1 MAATGTL
8 RAAKDGR
15 DKDVLRRAAKLG
27 CDETEDAAKYG
38 CDGVVG
44 VKKGRLRG
52 GEIGSECGIDLVT
65 AGKGAVDDADTID
78 LGLDALDAVGLAVDV
93 LLEDVTNAFAVDV
106 EAGKELL
113 STTERCTIVD
123 GDTAYHNVDALAMKV
138 FETDADTLNKLV
150 TSDLEIVLVVGV
162 VDNSL
167 DVTFVVARL
176 QLQGVSVFFHFLIKK
191 RGWKIIE
198 ISITTPSP
206 IG

>member
-8 RAAKDGR
+8 GM
-15 DKDVLRRAAKLG
+15 V
-27 CDETEDAAKYG
+27 T
-38 CDGVVG
+38 
-44 VKKGRLRG
+44 LRG
-52 GEIGSECGIDLVT
+52 KWWLGGGKIGGEGGLDFFT
-65 AGKGAVDDADTID
+65 AGKCAVDDADTID
-78 LGLDALDAVGLAVDV
+78 LGFDALDTIGLSVDI
-93 LLEDVTNAFAVDV
+93 LFENVTNAFAVDV

>member
-8 RAAKDGR
+8 GM
-15 DKDVLRRAAKLG
+15 V
-27 CDETEDAAKYG
+27 T
-38 CDGVVG
+38 
-44 VKKGRLRG
+44 LRG
-52 GEIGSECGIDLVT
+52 KGWLGGGKIGGEGGVDFFT

-78 LGLDALDAVGLAVDV
+78 LGFDALDTIGLSVDI
-93 LLEDVTNAFAVDV
+93 LFENVTNAFAVDV

-123 GDTAYHNVDALAMKV
+123 GDAAYHNVDALAMKV

-150 TSDLEIVLVVGV
+150 TGDLEIVLVVGV

-191 RGWKIIE
+191 RG
-198 ISITTPSP
+198 
-206 IG
+206 

>member
-1 MAATGTL
+1 MAATGTIRAVKDGRDEEALRSATRQRRRPNMAATGTL
-8 RAAKDGR
+8 
-15 DKDVLRRAAKLG
+15 
-27 CDETEDAAKYG
+27 
-38 CDGVVG
+38 G
-44 VKKGRLRG
+44 VKKGCLLG
-52 GEIGSECGIDLVT
+52 SEIGSESGVYFVT
-65 AGKGAVDDADTID
+65 SGKGPVDDADAID
-78 LGLDALDAVGLAVDV
+78 LSFDALDAIRLAVDV
-93 LLEDVTNAFAVDV
+93 LLKDVTNAFAVDV

-150 TSDLEIVLVVGV
+150 TGDLEIVLVVGV

>member
-8 RAAKDGR
+8 
-15 DKDVLRRAAKLG
+15 
-27 CDETEDAAKYG
+27 
-38 CDGVVG
+38 G
-44 VKKGRLRG
+44 VKKGCLLG
-52 GEIGSECGIDLVT
+52 SEIGSESGVYFVT
-65 AGKGAVDDADTID
+65 SGKGPVDDADAID
-78 LGLDALDAVGLAVDV
+78 LSFDALDAIRFAVDV
-93 LLEDVTNAFAVDV
+93 LLKDVTNAFAVDV
-106 EAGKELL
+106 EAGKELV

-150 TSDLEIVLVVGV
+150 TGDLEIVLVVGV

>member
-8 RAAKDGR
+8 
-15 DKDVLRRAAKLG
+15 
-27 CDETEDAAKYG
+27 
-38 CDGVVG
+38 G
-44 VKKGRLRG
+44 VKKGCLLG
-52 GEIGSECGIDLVT
+52 SEIGSESGVYFVT
-65 AGKGAVDDADTID
+65 SGEGPVDDANAID
-78 LGLDALDAVGLAVDV
+78 LGFDALDTIGLSVDI
-93 LLEDVTNAFAVDV
+93 LFENVTNAFAVDV

>member
-8 RAAKDGR
+8 
-15 DKDVLRRAAKLG
+15 
-27 CDETEDAAKYG
+27 
-38 CDGVVG
+38 G
-44 VKKGRLRG
+44 VKKGCLLG
-52 GEIGSECGIDLVT
+52 SEIGSESGVYFVT
-65 AGKGAVDDADTID
+65 SGEGPVDDANAID
-78 LGLDALDAVGLAVDV
+78 LGFDALDTIGLSVDI
-93 LLEDVTNAFAVDV
+93 LFENVTNAFAVDV

-176 QLQGVSVFFHFLIKK
+176 QLQGVSVLP
-191 RGWKIIE
+191 
-198 ISITTPSP
+198 TL
-206 IG
+206 

>member
-8 RAAKDGR
+8 
-15 DKDVLRRAAKLG
+15 
-27 CDETEDAAKYG
+27 
-38 CDGVVG
+38 G
-44 VKKGRLRG
+44 VKKGCLLG
-52 GEIGSECGIDLVT
+52 SEIGSESGVYFVT
-65 AGKGAVDDADTID
+65 SGEGPVDDANAID
-78 LGLDALDAVGLAVDV
+78 LGFDALDTIGLSVDI
-93 LLEDVTNAFAVDV
+93 LFENVTNAFAVDV

-198 ISITTPSP
+198 ISITMPNP

>member
-1 MAATGTL
+1 MGTL
-8 RAAKDGR
+8 
-15 DKDVLRRAAKLG
+15 
-27 CDETEDAAKYG
+27 
-38 CDGVVG
+38 G
-44 VKKGRLRG
+44 VKKGCLLG
-52 GEIGSECGIDLVT
+52 SEIGSESGVYFVT
-65 AGKGAVDDADTID
+65 SGEGPVDDANAID
-78 LGLDALDAVGLAVDV
+78 LGFDALDTIGLSVDI
-93 LLEDVTNAFAVDV
+93 LFENVTNAFAVDV

>member
-8 RAAKDGR
+8 
-15 DKDVLRRAAKLG
+15 
-27 CDETEDAAKYG
+27 
-38 CDGVVG
+38 G
-44 VKKGRLRG
+44 VKKGCLLG
-52 GEIGSECGIDLVT
+52 SEIGSESGVYFVT
-65 AGKGAVDDADTID
+65 SGKGPVDDADAID
-78 LGLDALDAVGLAVDV
+78 LSFDALDAIR
-93 LLEDVTNAFAVDV
+93 FAVDV
-106 EAGKELL
+106 EAGKELV

-150 TSDLEIVLVVGV
+150 TGDLEIVLVVGV

>member
-8 RAAKDGR
+8 
-15 DKDVLRRAAKLG
+15 
-27 CDETEDAAKYG
+27 
-38 CDGVVG
+38 G
-44 VKKGRLRG
+44 VKKGCLLG
-52 GEIGSECGIDLVT
+52 SEIGSESGVYFVT
-65 AGKGAVDDADTID
+65 SGEGPVDDANAID
-78 LGLDALDAVGLAVDV
+78 LGFDALDTIGLSVDI
-93 LLEDVTNAFAVDV
+93 LFENVTNAFAVDV

-150 TSDLEIVLVVGV
+150 TSDLEIVLVIGV

>member
-8 RAAKDGR
+8 GM
-15 DKDVLRRAAKLG
+15 V
-27 CDETEDAAKYG
+27 T
-38 CDGVVG
+38 
-44 VKKGRLRG
+44 LRG
-52 GEIGSECGIDLVT
+52 KWWLGGGKIGGEGGVDFFT

-78 LGLDALDAVGLAVDV
+78 LGFDALDTIGLSVDI
-93 LLEDVTNAFAVDV
+93 LFENVTNAFAVDV

>member
-8 RAAKDGR
+8 
-15 DKDVLRRAAKLG
+15 
-27 CDETEDAAKYG
+27 
-38 CDGVVG
+38 G
-44 VKKGRLRG
+44 VKKGCLLG
-52 GEIGSECGIDLVT
+52 SEIGSESGVYFVT
-65 AGKGAVDDADTID
+65 SGEGPVDDANAID
-78 LGLDALDAVGLAVDV
+78 LGFDALDTIGLSVDI
-93 LLEDVTNAFAVDV
+93 LFENVTNAFAVDV

-176 QLQGVSVFFHFLIKK
+176 QLESVSVFFHFLIKK

-198 ISITTPSP
+198 INITTPNP

>member
-8 RAAKDGR
+8 
-15 DKDVLRRAAKLG
+15 
-27 CDETEDAAKYG
+27 
-38 CDGVVG
+38 G
-44 VKKGRLRG
+44 VKKGCLLG
-52 GEIGSECGIDLVT
+52 SEIGSESGVYFVT
-65 AGKGAVDDADTID
+65 SGEGPVDDANAID
-78 LGLDALDAVGLAVDV
+78 LGFDALDTIGLSVDI
-93 LLEDVTNAFAVDV
+93 LFENVTNAFAVDV

-123 GDTAYHNVDALAMKV
+123 GDAAYHNVDALAMKV

>member
-1 MAATGTL
+1 MASTGTL
-8 RAAKDGR
+8 RAAKAGR
-15 DKDVLRRAAKLG
+15 DEDALRRAAKLG
-27 CDETEDAAKYG
+27 SDGDAWG
-38 CDGVVG
+38 E
-44 VKKGRLRG
+44 KGRLWG
-52 GEIGSECGIDLVT
+52 GEIGNESGVYFVT
-65 AGKGAVDDADTID
+65 SGEGPVDDADAID
-78 LGLDALDAVGLAVDV
+78 LSFDALDAIRLAVDV
-93 LLEDVTNAFAVDV
+93 LLKDVTNAFAVDV

-150 TSDLEIVLVVGV
+150 TGDLEIVLVVGV